1 MTLPVNTSATHQ
13 RLLGPAFDALPVGLV
28 LVGAP
33 PAVGKTC
40 LSLNMA
46 AHYAAH
52 LGEGVLYFSPV
63 TPREVILA
71 RLAKNL
77 TPEGETVDPGIVAD
91 LPLCVIDAPNP
102 TSASVLSSA
111 TAYVE
116 QHGQPGLVLVND
128 LQSLRPG
135 KDGLSGVQAAI
146 EIMAD
151 MRAVARICEA
161 PLLLFSQLAEGKGIA
176 GSVREQADRVVTV
189 AMDTED
195 PVHKHL
201 SVFWADP
208 PDPDGAPYPLSL
220 ARATGVL
227 RWQG

>member
-1 MTLPVNTSATHQ
+1 MTAPSSTSTTHE
-13 RLLGPAFDALPVGLV
+13 RLLGPAFDAMPVGLV

-46 AHYAAH
+46 AHFSAH

-77 TPEGETVDPGIVAD
+77 TPEGEAVDPGLVAD
-91 LPLCVIDAPNP
+91 LPLQVVDAPNP
-102 TSASVLSSA
+102 TSSGLLEIA

-135 KDGLSGVQAAI
+135 KDGLLGVAAAV

-151 MRAVARICEA
+151 MRAIARLCDA

-189 AMDTED
+189 VMETED
-195 PVHKHL
+195 PVHKFL
-201 SVFWADP
+201 QVRWADT
-208 PDPDGAPYPLSL
+208 PDPDGEAYPLAL

-227 RWQG
+227 KLPG